1 MRWERIDNVRREM
14 VERGMSSLI
23 VSDPMS
29 IYYLSD
35 VYIEPGERMLALL
48 IKPDAVKLYVNA
60 LFPVEQQDG
69 LEICVLNDGFEP
81 TIQLSQDVSGIVGV
95 DKNWPSRFLL
105 ALMERASIKPVV
117 GSPAVD
123 ICRMHKDAWEME
135 EMRKA
140 SAGNDRV
147 MERTIRQLREGM
159 TERELAAIM
168 AKIYDEEGMPRV
180 AFDPLICFGENGA
193 FPHHE
198 TGDSKLKPGDS
209 VIIDTGHRWGMYCS
223 DMTRTVFF
231 KSCTDE
237 QRNVYD
243 IVNKANRAGESIARP
258 GIALRDVDAAA
269 RNVIIGAGYGEFFT
283 HRTGHGIGID
293 VHEPPDVAATN
304 SQLAEVGMV
313 FSVEPG
319 IYLPGKFGVRIEDL
333 VAMTEN
339 GCEVLN
345 HHTHDL
351 IIVD

>member
-14 VERGMSSLI
+14 VECGMSSLI

-168 AKIYDEEGMPRV
+168 TKIYDEEGMPRV

-269 RNVIIGAGYGEFFT
+269 RNVIIAAGYGEFFT

-333 VAMTEN
+333 VAMTED

>member
-168 AKIYDEEGMPRV
+168 TKIYDEEGMPRV

-269 RNVIIGAGYGEFFT
+269 RNVIIAAGYGEFFT

-333 VAMTEN
+333 VAMTED

-351 IIVD
+351 TIVD

>member
-14 VERGMSSLI
+14 AERGMSSLI

-168 AKIYDEEGMPRV
+168 TKIYDEEGMPRV

-269 RNVIIGAGYGEFFT
+269 RNVIIDAGYGEFFT

-333 VAMTEN
+333 VAMTED

>member
-168 AKIYDEEGMPRV
+168 TKIYDEEGMPRV

-269 RNVIIGAGYGEFFT
+269 RNVIIAAGYGEFFT

-319 IYLPGKFGVRIEDL
+319 IYLSGKFGVRIEDL

>member
-105 ALMERASIKPVV
+105 ALMEHASIKPVV

-168 AKIYDEEGMPRV
+168 TKIYDEEGMPRV

-269 RNVIIGAGYGEFFT
+269 RNVIIAAGYGEFFT

>member
-140 SAGNDRV
+140 SAGNNRV

-168 AKIYDEEGMPRV
+168 TKIYDEEGMPRV

-243 IVNKANRAGESIARP
+243 IVNKANRAGESVARP

-269 RNVIIGAGYGEFFT
+269 RNVIIAAGYGEFFT
-283 HRTGHGIGID
+283 HRTGHGISID

>member
-1 MRWERIDNVRREM
+1 
-14 VERGMSSLI
+14 
-23 VSDPMS
+23 
-29 IYYLSD
+29 
-35 VYIEPGERMLALL
+35 
-48 IKPDAVKLYVNA
+48 
-60 LFPVEQQDG
+60 
-69 LEICVLNDGFEP
+69 
-81 TIQLSQDVSGIVGV
+81 
-95 DKNWPSRFLL
+95 
-105 ALMERASIKPVV
+105 
-117 GSPAVD
+117 
-123 ICRMHKDAWEME
+123 
-135 EMRKA
+135 
-140 SAGNDRV
+140 
-147 MERTIRQLREGM
+147 
-159 TERELAAIM
+159 
-168 AKIYDEEGMPRV
+168 MPRV

-231 KSCTDE
+231 RSCTDE

-269 RNVIIGAGYGEFFT
+269 RNVIIAAGYGEFFT

-319 IYLPGKFGVRIEDL
+319 IYLPGKFWRAHRRSCSYDRKWLRSTQSSYARSDNSG
-333 VAMTEN
+333 
-339 GCEVLN
+339 
-345 HHTHDL
+345 L
-351 IIVD
+351 IAARRKRRYSACHFYLILQPPWPLYWYHAA

>member
-81 TIQLSQDVSGIVGV
+81 TIQLSQDVCGIVGV

-168 AKIYDEEGMPRV
+168 TKIYDEEGMPRV

-258 GIALRDVDAAA
+258 GVALRDVDAAA

>member
-48 IKPDAVKLYVNA
+48 IKQDAVKLYVNA

-168 AKIYDEEGMPRV
+168 TKIYDEEGMPRV

-269 RNVIIGAGYGEFFT
+269 RNVIIAAGYGEFFT

-333 VAMTEN
+333 VAMTED

>member
-168 AKIYDEEGMPRV
+168 TKIYDEEGMPRV
-180 AFDPLICFGENGA
+180 AFDPLICFGVNGA

-243 IVNKANRAGESIARP
+243 IVNKANRAGESVARP

-269 RNVIIGAGYGEFFT
+269 RNVIIAAGYGEFFT

>member
-123 ICRMHKDAWEME
+123 ICRMHKDAREME

-168 AKIYDEEGMPRV
+168 TKIYDEEGMPRV

-243 IVNKANRAGESIARP
+243 IVNKANRAGESVARP

-269 RNVIIGAGYGEFFT
+269 RNVIIAAGYGEFFT

-345 HHTHDL
+345 NHTHDL

>member
-168 AKIYDEEGMPRV
+168 TNIYDEEGMPRV

-269 RNVIIGAGYGEFFT
+269 RNVIIAAGYGEFFT

-333 VAMTEN
+333 VAMTED

-345 HHTHDL
+345 HHTHYL

>member
-123 ICRMHKDAWEME
+123 ICRMHKDACEME

-168 AKIYDEEGMPRV
+168 TKIYDEEGMPRV

-198 TGDSKLKPGDS
+198 TGDNKLKPGDS

>member
-168 AKIYDEEGMPRV
+168 TNIYDEEGMPRV

-269 RNVIIGAGYGEFFT
+269 RNVIIAAGYGEFFT

-333 VAMTEN
+333 VAMTED

>member
-123 ICRMHKDAWEME
+123 ICRMHKDAWEMK

-168 AKIYDEEGMPRV
+168 TKIYDEEGMPRV

>member
-1 MRWERIDNVRREM
+1 
-14 VERGMSSLI
+14 
-23 VSDPMS
+23 
-29 IYYLSD
+29 
-35 VYIEPGERMLALL
+35 
-48 IKPDAVKLYVNA
+48 
-60 LFPVEQQDG
+60 
-69 LEICVLNDGFEP
+69 
-81 TIQLSQDVSGIVGV
+81 
-95 DKNWPSRFLL
+95 
-105 ALMERASIKPVV
+105 
-117 GSPAVD
+117 
-123 ICRMHKDAWEME
+123 
-135 EMRKA
+135 
-140 SAGNDRV
+140 
-147 MERTIRQLREGM
+147 
-159 TERELAAIM
+159 
-168 AKIYDEEGMPRV
+168 MPRV

-333 VAMTEN
+333 VAMTED

>member
-35 VYIEPGERMLALL
+35 VYIEPVERMLALL

-168 AKIYDEEGMPRV
+168 TKIYDEEGMPRV

-243 IVNKANRAGESIARP
+243 IVNKANRAGESVARP

-269 RNVIIGAGYGEFFT
+269 RNVIIAAGYGEFFT

>member
-168 AKIYDEEGMPRV
+168 TKIYDEEGMPRV

-333 VAMTEN
+333 VAMTEDS
-339 GCEVLN
+339 CEVLN

>member
-168 AKIYDEEGMPRV
+168 TKIYDEEGMPRV

-237 QRNVYD
+237 QRNVYG
-243 IVNKANRAGESIARP
+243 IVNKANRAGESVARP

-269 RNVIIGAGYGEFFT
+269 RNVIIAAGYGEFFT

>member
-168 AKIYDEEGMPRV
+168 TKIYDEEGMPRV

-243 IVNKANRAGESIARP
+243 IVNKANRAGESVARP

-269 RNVIIGAGYGEFFT
+269 RNVIIAAGYGEFFT

-333 VAMTEN
+333 VAMTED

-351 IIVD
+351 TIVD

>member
-168 AKIYDEEGMPRV
+168 TKIYDEEGMPRV

-333 VAMTEN
+333 VAMTED

>member
-1 MRWERIDNVRREM
+1 MPWERIDNVRREM

-23 VSDPMS
+23 VSDLMS

-48 IKPDAVKLYVNA
+48 LKPDAVKLYVNA

-81 TIQLSQDVSGIVGV
+81 TTQLSQNVSGIVGV

-168 AKIYDEEGMPRV
+168 TKIYDEEGMPRV

-198 TGDSKLKPGDS
+198 TGDSKLKPGDG

-243 IVNKANRAGESIARP
+243 IVTK
-258 GIALRDVDAAA
+258 
-269 RNVIIGAGYGEFFT
+269 
-283 HRTGHGIGID
+283 
-293 VHEPPDVAATN
+293 ATN
-304 SQLAEVGMV
+304 AQLAEVGMV

>member
-48 IKPDAVKLYVNA
+48 IKPDAVQLYVNA

-123 ICRMHKDAWEME
+123 ICRMRKDAWEME

-159 TERELAAIM
+159 TERELPAIM
-168 AKIYDEEGMPRV
+168 TKIYDEEGMPRV

-258 GIALRDVDAAA
+258 GIALRDGDAAA
-269 RNVIIGAGYGEFFT
+269 RNAIIAAGYGEFFT

-333 VAMTEN
+333 VAMTED

>member
-14 VERGMSSLI
+14 AERGMSSLI

-105 ALMERASIKPVV
+105 ALMERVSIKPVV

-168 AKIYDEEGMPRV
+168 TKIYDEEGMPRV

-333 VAMTEN
+333 VAMTED

>member
-81 TIQLSQDVSGIVGV
+81 TIQLSKDVSGIVGV

-168 AKIYDEEGMPRV
+168 TKIYDEEGMPRV

-243 IVNKANRAGESIARP
+243 TVNKANRAGESIARP

-269 RNVIIGAGYGEFFT
+269 RNVIIAAGYGEFFT

>member
-1 MRWERIDNVRREM
+1 MRWERIDNVRREV

-140 SAGNDRV
+140 SAGNR
-147 MERTIRQLREGM
+147 
-159 TERELAAIM
+159 
-168 AKIYDEEGMPRV
+168 PR
-180 AFDPLICFGENGA
+180 NGA
-193 FPHHE
+193 HH
-198 TGDSKLKPGDS
+198 TS
-209 VIIDTGHRWGMYCS
+209 
-223 DMTRTVFF
+223 
-231 KSCTDE
+231 
-237 QRNVYD
+237 
-243 IVNKANRAGESIARP
+243 
-258 GIALRDVDAAA
+258 AA
-269 RNVIIGAGYGEFFT
+269 R
-283 HRTGHGIGID
+283 R
-293 VHEPPDVAATN
+293 
-304 SQLAEVGMV
+304 
-313 FSVEPG
+313 
-319 IYLPGKFGVRIEDL
+319 
-333 VAMTEN
+333 
-339 GCEVLN
+339 
-345 HHTHDL
+345 HDRARACRHYEGRYMMRRVCRAWRS
-351 IIVD
+351 IR

>member
-123 ICRMHKDAWEME
+123 ICRMHKDTWEME

-168 AKIYDEEGMPRV
+168 TKIYDEEGMPRV

-193 FPHHE
+193 SPHHE

-269 RNVIIGAGYGEFFT
+269 RNVIIAAGYGEFFT

-333 VAMTEN
+333 VAMTED

-345 HHTHDL
+345 HHTHNL

>member
-1 MRWERIDNVRREM
+1 MRWERIDHVRREM

-48 IKPDAVKLYVNA
+48 IKQDAVKLYVNA

-168 AKIYDEEGMPRV
+168 AKIYDAEGMPRV

-269 RNVIIGAGYGEFFT
+269 RNVIIAAGYGEFFT

-333 VAMTEN
+333 VAMTED

>member
-1 MRWERIDNVRREM
+1 M
-14 VERGMSSLI
+14 
-23 VSDPMS
+23 
-29 IYYLSD
+29 
-35 VYIEPGERMLALL
+35 
-48 IKPDAVKLYVNA
+48 
-60 LFPVEQQDG
+60 
-69 LEICVLNDGFEP
+69 
-81 TIQLSQDVSGIVGV
+81 
-95 DKNWPSRFLL
+95 
-105 ALMERASIKPVV
+105 
-117 GSPAVD
+117 
-123 ICRMHKDAWEME
+123 
-135 EMRKA
+135 
-140 SAGNDRV
+140 
-147 MERTIRQLREGM
+147 
-159 TERELAAIM
+159 
-168 AKIYDEEGMPRV
+168 
-180 AFDPLICFGENGA
+180 
-193 FPHHE
+193 
-198 TGDSKLKPGDS
+198 
-209 VIIDTGHRWGMYCS
+209 
-223 DMTRTVFF
+223 FF

-258 GIALRDVDAAA
+258 GIALHDVDAAA
-269 RNVIIGAGYGEFFT
+269 RNVIIAAGYGEFFT

>member
-105 ALMERASIKPVV
+105 TLMERASIKPVV

-168 AKIYDEEGMPRV
+168 TKIYDEEGMPRV

-243 IVNKANRAGESIARP
+243 IVNKANCAGESIARP

>member
-168 AKIYDEEGMPRV
+168 TKIYAEEGMPRV

-243 IVNKANRAGESIARP
+243 IVNRANRAGESIARP

-269 RNVIIGAGYGEFFT
+269 RNVIIAAGYGEFFT

-333 VAMTEN
+333 VAMTED

>member
-1 MRWERIDNVRREM
+1 
-14 VERGMSSLI
+14 
-23 VSDPMS
+23 
-29 IYYLSD
+29 
-35 VYIEPGERMLALL
+35 
-48 IKPDAVKLYVNA
+48 
-60 LFPVEQQDG
+60 
-69 LEICVLNDGFEP
+69 
-81 TIQLSQDVSGIVGV
+81 
-95 DKNWPSRFLL
+95 
-105 ALMERASIKPVV
+105 
-117 GSPAVD
+117 
-123 ICRMHKDAWEME
+123 MHKDTWEME

-243 IVNKANRAGESIARP
+243 IVNKANRAGESVARP

-269 RNVIIGAGYGEFFT
+269 RNVIVAAGYGEFFT